1 MMSPMFALVD
11 CNNFYVSCEQVFN
24 PRLTGKPVIV
34 LSNNDGCV
42 IARSNEAKAIGIR
55 MGIPVFKIRDI
66 IKTYKV
72 HVYSSNYTLYGDM
85 SQRVMDILSEF
96 TPDFEIYSIDE
107 AFLSLSGFKRCNLTD
122 YGYSIRS
129 KIKKWTGIPVSVGI
143 AETKT
148 LAKIANRI
156 ARKSEKT
163 GGVLDLTRSP
173 YQDRALEITAVE
185 DVWGVGR
192 SYSRFLKSKGIN
204 NALQLRNAPVSLI
217 KKEMGIS
224 GFRILQELKGVSCY
238 SLEQCPPPKKEITV
252 SRAFKRPV
260 EDIADISEAFAAYT
274 SKGAEKLRKAHLE
287 AGVIV
292 VFLMTNPY
300 SSKSRYFNMKTI
312 QLPLPTSDT
321 SKLIKHAC
329 IGLKEIYKKDY
340 TYKKA
345 GIILRDLASDSRGQM
360 SLFYYKNR
368 EKSKEAM
375 QIFDSINKRFGSD
388 SVRYAAT
395 GSTKNQKWKTV
406 FQKLSP
412 SYTTNWKQ
420 LPRVS

>member
-1 MMSPMFALVD
+1 MMSSVFALVD

-24 PRLTGKPVIV
+24 PKLIGKPVIA

-66 IKTYKV
+66 IKAYKV

-85 SQRVMDILSEF
+85 SQRVMEILSGF
-96 TPDFEIYSIDE
+96 IPDVEIYSIDE
-107 AFLSLSGFKRCNLTD
+107 AFLDLSGFKKCNLSD
-122 YGYSIRS
+122 YGYSIMS
-129 KIKKWTGIPVSVGI
+129 KIKKWTGIPVSIGI

-156 ARKSEKT
+156 AKKSEKT

-173 YQDRALEITAVE
+173 YQDKALEITAVE

-192 SYSRFLKSKGIN
+192 SYSRFLKSKSIN
-204 NALQLRNAPVSLI
+204 NALQLRNASVSLI

-238 SLEQCPPPKKEITV
+238 PLEQYPPPKKEITV
-252 SRAFKRPV
+252 SRSFKHPV
-260 EDIADISEAFAAYT
+260 EDIADISEAVAAYA
-274 SKGAEKLRKAHLE
+274 SNGAEKLRKAHLE

-300 SSKSRYFNMKTI
+300 SRESRYFNMKTI
-312 QLPLPTSDT
+312 QLPFPTSDT
-321 SKLIKHAC
+321 SKLIKYAC
-329 IGLKEIYKKDY
+329 IGLSKIYRKGY
-340 TYKKA
+340 MYKKA
-345 GIILRDLASDSRGQM
+345 GIILRDLASDSRAQM
-360 SLFYYKNR
+360 TLFDYKNKW
-368 EKSKEAM
+368 KSKEVM
-375 QIFDSINKRFGSD
+375 RVLDNTNKRFGSD

-406 FQKLSP
+406 FQRRSP
-412 SYTTNWKQ
+412 SYTTNWNQ
-420 LPRVS
+420 LPKVS

>member
-1 MMSPMFALVD
+1 MSPMFALVD

-24 PRLTGKPVIV
+24 PRLIGKPVIA

-55 MGIPVFKIRDI
+55 MGIPVFKIREI
-66 IKTYKV
+66 IKAYKV

-85 SQRVMDILSEF
+85 SQRVMDILSESI
-96 TPDFEIYSIDE
+96 PDVEIYSIDE
-107 AFLSLSGFKRCNLTD
+107 AFGGLSGFKRCNLTD

-129 KIKKWTGIPVSVGI
+129 KTKKWTGIPVSVGI

-156 ARKSEKT
+156 AKKSEKT

-173 YQDRALEITAVE
+173 YQDKALEITAVE
-185 DVWGVGR
+185 DIWGVGH

-204 NALQLRNAPVSLI
+204 NALQLRNASGSLI

-238 SLEQCPPPKKEITV
+238 SLEQCPAPKKEITV
-252 SRAFKRPV
+252 SRSFKHPI
-260 EDIADISEAFAAYT
+260 EDMADISEAVAAYA
-274 SKGAEKLRKAHLE
+274 SNGAEKLRKAHLE

-300 SSKSRYFNMKTI
+300 SRESRYFNMKTI
-312 QLPLPTSDT
+312 QLPFPTSDT
-321 SKLIKHAC
+321 SKLINHAC
-329 IGLKEIYKKDY
+329 IGLSEIYRKGY
-340 TYKKA
+340 RYKKA
-345 GIILRDLASDSRGQM
+345 GIILRALASESYGQM
-360 SLFYYKNR
+360 TLFDYKN
-368 EKSKEAM
+368 KGQSKEAM
-375 QIFDSINKRFGSD
+375 RVLDSINKRFGSD

-395 GSTKNQKWKTV
+395 GSTQNQKWKTV
-406 FQKLSP
+406 FQRRSP
-412 SYTTNWKQ
+412 SYTTDWDQ